1 MDTPAAAASRRSRSS
16 PHARL
21 PDSWARQ
28 PAAAASSR
36 APAEH
41 PGAAAGSGCA
51 PYPAASSRTPAATA
65 SPPLGGQPGAARS
78 LSSLHL
84 IVVVLPKP
92 QRSGCG
98 SSSLHFLLVNTR
110 AAALV
115 RLRSISEFIYGTLD
129 IQLLRWQLQSI
140 LGISKKMSMEAL
152 NMLVTQT
159 EGWRLT
165 LDEERMSCSTELLR
179 CSFPFSF
186 AVPEPGHLAL
196 LSSTDL
202 LHAVPCRPMLHHH
215 RCRPPSH
222 GLSAIVLPRRHRAP
236 PSLSP
241 TTAQGALFAE
251 AFLPILTAADFLRT
265 SAKPHKSW
273 RKLLYRL
280 DAATFV
286 AVRPL
291 VVQISAD
298 ILIDR
303 PTKCWLC

>member
-140 LGISKKMSMEAL
+140 LGISKKIL
-152 NMLVTQT
+152 K
-159 EGWRLT
+159 
-165 LDEERMSCSTELLR
+165 D
-179 CSFPFSF
+179 
-186 AVPEPGHLAL
+186 
-196 LSSTDL
+196 
-202 LHAVPCRPMLHHH
+202 
-215 RCRPPSH
+215 
-222 GLSAIVLPRRHRAP
+222 
-236 PSLSP
+236 
-241 TTAQGALFAE
+241 GA
-251 AFLPILTAADFLRT
+251 
-265 SAKPHKSW
+265 
-273 RKLLYRL
+273 
-280 DAATFV
+280 
-286 AVRPL
+286 
-291 VVQISAD
+291 
-298 ILIDR
+298 
-303 PTKCWLC
+303 